1 MQENYDKLQKIYN
14 EQIQRRNI
22 RSSRR
27 VQRKRLHYAGKLF
40 KKIHKESRETESI
53 ESVLLYDKAFRV
65 FKNIE
70 NLIEEKS
77 EDELISFK
85 ATTTALIFAKGLIK
99 MAQAFDIR
107 TATAIVN
114 VYDGSAENLDA
125 FIDAVTLLNQLTPE
139 AQKTIMCKFIKT
151 RLTAKA
157 RVGMNAQLNTAEALI
172 ADVKLRCEI
181 KVTPENLL
189 AKMRSMK
196 TKGSNEVF
204 QQELETLSNKL
215 KASYLE
221 QMIPEPVAARMA
233 TKAGVDTLI
242 NQASSLEEKLILKTG
257 SFSSIQEA
265 IQKVNECVQTN
276 ENRQVLHFN
285 KNGNHTNNRW
295 RNVPTRNNRGNHV
308 RQNNRGRSQN
318 FYPQQNQR
326 TFY

>member
-1 MQENYDKLQKIYN
+1 
-14 EQIQRRNI
+14 
-22 RSSRR
+22 
-27 VQRKRLHYAGKLF
+27 
-40 KKIHKESRETESI
+40 
-53 ESVLLYDKAFRV
+53 
-65 FKNIE
+65 
-70 NLIEEKS
+70 
-77 EDELISFK
+77 
-85 ATTTALIFAKGLIK
+85 
-99 MAQAFDIR
+99 
-107 TATAIVN
+107 
-114 VYDGSAENLDA
+114 
-125 FIDAVTLLNQLTPE
+125 
-139 AQKTIMCKFIKT
+139 
-151 RLTAKA
+151 
-157 RVGMNAQLNTAEALI
+157 MNPQLNTAEALI

-326 TFY
+326 TFYRPNSNRGNFGNNGRNNYRQNNSRYPHNHQRVYYADGNVQQNTQPLNQQPTNFQQAGVQQQTSCQHLQQTSPVAAVQLAPQR